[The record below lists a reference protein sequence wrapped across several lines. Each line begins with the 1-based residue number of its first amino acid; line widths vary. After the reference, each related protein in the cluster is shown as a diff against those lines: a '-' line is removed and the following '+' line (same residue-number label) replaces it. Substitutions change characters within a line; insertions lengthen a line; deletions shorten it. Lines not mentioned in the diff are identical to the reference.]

1 MSALPFIIV
10 IGLIGG
16 MAIGLQAPL
25 AALIGQRLGV
35 FESVFIVHLG
45 GLIAVGALLALMGGG
60 RLGEWQTVPLY
71 AWIAG
76 VFGVIAVGSTAFMI
90 PRIGVATAI
99 TLIIAGQ
106 LMIAAVIDHFGLMGV
121 TTRVITLERVAGIG
135 LVLIGAWWAV
145 RR

>member
-1 MSALPFIIV
+1 MSSLPIIVV

-16 MAIGLQAPL
+16 MAIAMQAPL
-25 AALIGQRLGV
+25 AALIGKQLGI

-45 GLIAVGALLALMGGG
+45 GLIAVAALLLFMGGG
-60 RLGEWQTVPLY
+60 RLNEWQSVPLY
-71 AWIAG
+71 AWTAG

-106 LMIAAVIDHFGLMGV
+106 LIVAALIDHFGLVGV
-121 TTRVITLERVAGIG
+121 TTKALTLERVAGLG

-145 RR
+145 RS

>member
-1 MSALPFIIV
+1 MSSLPIIVV

-16 MAIGLQAPL
+16 MAIAMQAPL

-35 FESVFIVHLG
+35 LESVFIVHLG
-45 GLIAVGALLALMGGG
+45 GLIAIAALLLFMGGG
-60 RLGEWQTVPLY
+60 RLSEWQSVPLY
-71 AWIAG
+71 AWTAG

-106 LMIAAVIDHFGLMGV
+106 LMIAAAIDHFGLMGV
-121 TTRVITLERVAGIG
+121 STKTITLERVAGLG

-145 RR
+145 RS